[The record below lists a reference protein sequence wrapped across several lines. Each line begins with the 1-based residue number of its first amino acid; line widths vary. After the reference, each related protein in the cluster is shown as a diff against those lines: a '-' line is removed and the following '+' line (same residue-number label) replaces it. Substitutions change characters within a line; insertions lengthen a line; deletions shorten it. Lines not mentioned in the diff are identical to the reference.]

1 MFIASLVG
9 TLMRYLRYR
18 AQLTSISKLDDHILR
33 DIGLNRGELRS
44 AAWDIAAHGAGH

>member
-9 TLMRYLRYR
+9 AIAQYLRYR
-18 AQLTSISKLDDHILR
+18 SQFTSISRLDDHILR

-44 AAWDIAAHGAGH
+44 AAWDMAVHGAGH

>member
-9 TLMRYLRYR
+9 AIAQYFRYR
-18 AQLTSISKLDDHILR
+18 SQLISISRLDDHILR

-44 AAWDIAAHGAGH
+44 AAWDMATHGAGH